1 MAGRPSEET
10 LQAYYDGELG
20 FFARR
25 RVERQIAGSPEAR
38 EALEGLA
45 LVGELVRESQ
55 AAAPAP
61 DLWADIAR
69 ELPARPIEAA
79 DPAAGAAGATGAAGP
94 GWADALGW
102 VFRPAGAAVAAAAAA
117 AAAIF
122 VLSGGEPATG
132 MDVVQYLDPG
142 DNSVMLLQGQDDAT
156 IIWVMQPATDTS
168 DSSKGP
174 RALI

>member
-1 MAGRPSEET
+1 MARGPSEET
-10 LQAYYDGELG
+10 LQAYHDGELG

-38 EALEGLA
+38 ETLESLA

-55 AAAPAP
+55 ATGPAP

-79 DPAAGAAGATGAAGP
+79 GP
-94 GWADALGW
+94 VAETARPSWVDAVAWL
-102 VFRPAGAAVAAAAAA
+102 FRPAPAAVAAVAAAAV
-117 AAAIF
+117 AIF
-122 VLSGGEPATG
+122 VWSGNESATG

-156 IIWVMQPATDTS
+156 IIWVMEPATDTS
-168 DSSKGP
+168 SSSRES
-174 RALI
+174 RAVI